1 MTRNELPKYLKT
13 IGLNGIGAEIG
24 VESGN
29 FSELLLKRLNGLL
42 GILDIS

>member
-29 FSELLLKRLNGLL
+29 FSELL
-42 GILDIS
+42 IIIEEIEWAPWHS